1 DPRSDTGTV
10 SLTVTEVNDPP
21 VANPDAATVA
31 EDGSVAIDA
40 AGHTTELQ
48 AHYAIERGHVLH
60 VDAPAHGSATIISSG
75 PDAGKILYSPDS
87 NYNGPHPSPT
97 PPPFPY
103 TTLFRPDPRSD
114 TGTVSLTVT
123 EVNDPPVANPDAAT
137 VAEDGSVAI

>member
-31 EDGSVAIDA
+31 EDAEDA
-40 AGHTTELQ
+40 TAAARTHIPGPANQSSQLV
-48 AHYAIERGHVLH
+48 HVSH

-75 PDAGKILYSPDS
+75 PDAGKILYSPHA
-87 NYNGPHPSPT
+87 NYNAPDSSTSYTPSLHDALPT
-97 PPPFPY
+97 
-103 TTLFRPDPRSD
+103 PDPRSD

-137 VAEDGSVAI
+137 VAE